1 MVIKSEIRRQLLE
14 KVSQELKVAQE
25 AEATTASYAK
35 DGDVKPDGKY
45 DTRGIEA
52 GYLAGAQSKRVEE
65 LKLEQQMIEETPDK
79 SFQAT
84 DEVGIGALVDIE
96 FKGQTRSYFVCSTAG
111 GTILNVN
118 GKGVLVIS
126 VFSPIGDA
134 VVGCKVGEQFEL
146 ETPQEVRTYRVVGL
160 S

>member
-1 MVIKSEIRRQLLE
+1 MKSEIKRQLLE
-14 KVSQELKVAQE
+14 KVAQELQA
-25 AEATTASYAK
+25 AEAAEAITASYAK

-65 LKLEQQMIEETPDK
+65 LKLEQQMIEETPIK
-79 SFQAT
+79 SFQSS
-84 DEVGIGALVDIE
+84 DEVGIGALVEIE
-96 FKGQTRSYFVCSTAG
+96 FKNQTRSYFVCSTAG
-111 GTILNVN
+111 GTMLNVN

-134 VVGCKVGEQFEL
+134 VVGCKVGEEFEL
-146 ETPQEVRTYRVVGL
+146 ETPQELRSYRVVGL

>member
-1 MVIKSEIRRQLLE
+1 MKSEIRRQLLE
-14 KVSQELKVAQE
+14 KVTLELKVAQE
-25 AEATTASYAK
+25 AEATTSSYAK
-35 DGDVKPDGKY
+35 EGDVKPDGKY

-65 LKLEQQMIEETPDK
+65 LKLEQQMIEETPIK
-79 SFQAT
+79 SFQSD
-84 DEVGIGALVDIE
+84 DEVGIGALVEIE

-111 GTILNVN
+111 GTMLNIN
-118 GKGVLVIS
+118 GKGILVIS

-134 VVGCKVGEQFEL
+134 VVGCKVGEEFEL
-146 ETPQEVRTYRVVGL
+146 ETPQETRVYRVVGL